1 MFRHVSPSF
10 PLYCSSK
17 PKSSPPR
24 SPGFPLHFVLIP
36 NFHLE
41 MVGAVFLLQ
50 VLCKCCQWQPS
61 VLKPNSLRR
70 SEPSDLRTII
80 SSHLPLR
87 IKLMLIVT
95 MIGLKPED
103 YFLAMSLEIT
113 V

>member
-1 MFRHVSPSF
+1 
-10 PLYCSSK
+10 
-17 PKSSPPR
+17 
-24 SPGFPLHFVLIP
+24 
-36 NFHLE
+36 
-41 MVGAVFLLQ
+41 MVGAVFLLR
-50 VLCKCCQWQPS
+50 VLCKRCQWQPS

-70 SEPSDLRTII
+70 REPSDLRTMWLKCII